1 MKVAI
6 IFSGLSTLVIR
17 IAGGAAYFFWKIF
30 PARMLLLDTHRLL
43 NFEIFLDFISNQKFS
58 IK

>member
-1 MKVAI
+1 M
-6 IFSGLSTLVIR
+6 VIR
-17 IAGGAAYFFWKIF
+17 IADGAAYFFWKIF
-30 PARMLLLDTHRLL
+30 PARTLLLDTHRLL